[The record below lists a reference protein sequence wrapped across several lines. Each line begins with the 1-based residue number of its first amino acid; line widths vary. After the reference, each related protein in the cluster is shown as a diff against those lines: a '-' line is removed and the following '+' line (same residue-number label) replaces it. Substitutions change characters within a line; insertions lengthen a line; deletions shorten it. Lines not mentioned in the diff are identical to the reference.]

1 MSGRLSQTVMMKP
14 LALFLILLLC
24 SIVHSKSFSRA
35 DKISQRSGVLPKTA
49 AIRENE
55 GTAAVVKLLRARKTY
70 FEGAFVLSHIVALIK
85 CITTVD
91 ILFKDPSLPLDS
103 AINSAVGSSIGD
115 LSILPAASLQS
126 FYSFFQVILSLSC
139 HIGYSYMLRQFPSV
153 REFICF
159 AETKNL
165 LVATAALVLKEEAG
179 WGDAVSDSRRVIVPL
194 ESSEMQSVSQCLS
207 RLHVL
212 ASSTAAQYEQN
223 SELSGREFTDRGRNT
238 YTTEAREVKVNDI
251 KLFLFQQSKQQPA
264 VKVSEKFKSKI
275 KLGKVK
281 RKKEKIGLTV
291 VAAVPNCNIHLKEL
305 KEMVSRMGKY
315 DEQVRDKENMDTE
328 DMSSDAVEFGLT
340 AATAIERLKL
350 YGGNRIIVRPPSV
363 RERLASRLL
372 SAAYIMNTFFQ
383 FLSILEEPIQTP
395 LRRIAMTVFMDAGD
409 ILRDSNSAKRL
420 EREVTST
427 TAQST
432 LSSSSSSSAR
442 ACTVIRDN
450 KEIQIIIEEVV
461 PGDILCLSEGPVP
474 ADCLL
479 LEGSCVVNEAF
490 LTGEAVPQPRESID
504 YSHIDDS
511 LESVTEGGDCEDKDK
526 ERGRIEEEEDAED
539 GGAAGYLSLL
549 KHQKSIL
556 YGGSEILQYTC
567 SESLHCRQPLR
578 CLVLKTG
585 FSSVQ
590 GVLVRKMKALGGKLN
605 ASGSGSGL
613 LSAALQRDASKLL
626 AWLSVSAV
634 GFSLHVYRQGR
645 LQGVSRYRLLV
656 QVCRI
661 IASVASPDIDK
672 DITFTIRKGARR
684 LTRTEEVYC
693 TDPSKLTVAGLITAC
708 LFDKTGT
715 IATDIVV
722 ADDAVTL
729 CQGALPAGDADK
741 ERHPLTSHAD
751 PLLCSPSIM
760 RNRNSDIDN
769 IEVEW
774 HKQEWPLSVSPLGLQ
789 IVVATCHSA
798 MELQS
803 KDGTRLV
810 YHILTVISNPV
821 KALSFKLKYPFKFF
835 Q

>member
-1 MSGRLSQTVMMKP
+1 MMKP
-14 LALFLILLLC
+14 LALFLMLLLC
-24 SIVHSKSFSRA
+24 STVHSKSSSRA

-49 AIRENE
+49 AIRGNE
-55 GTAAVVKLLRARKTY
+55 GAATVVKLLRARKTY
-70 FEGAFVLSHIVALIK
+70 FEGVFVLSHVVALIK

-103 AINSAVGSSIGD
+103 AINSAIGSSVGV

-139 HIGYSYMLRQFPSV
+139 HIGYSYMLHQFPSM

-159 AETKNL
+159 AETNDL
-165 LVATAALVLKEEAG
+165 RVASAALVLKEEAG
-179 WGDAVSDSRRVIVPL
+179 WGDAVSDSRGVIVPL

-207 RLHVL
+207 RLHVS
-212 ASSTAAQYEQN
+212 ASSKAAQYKQS
-223 SELSGREFTDRGRNT
+223 SELSGREFADCGRNT
-238 YTTEAREVKVNDI
+238 YTTEAREVEVNDV

-264 VKVSEKFKSKI
+264 VKFSEKFKSKI
-275 KLGKVK
+275 KLSKVK
-281 RKKEKIGLTV
+281 RKKKKTSEKGLTV

-315 DEQVRDKENMDTE
+315 DEQVRDKESMDTE
-328 DMSSDAVEFGLT
+328 DTTGDALAFGLT
-340 AATAIERLKL
+340 SATAIERLKL
-350 YGGNRIIVRPPSV
+350 YGGNRITVRPPSV
-363 RERLASRLL
+363 RERLASRFL
-372 SAAYIMNTFFQ
+372 SSVYIMKIFFQ

-395 LRRIAMTVFMDAGD
+395 LRRIAMSAFMDAGD

-432 LSSSSSSSAR
+432 LSTSSSSSAR
-442 ACTVIRDN
+442 ECTVIRDS
-450 KEIQIIIEEVV
+450 KEIQIMIEEVV

-504 YSHIDDS
+504 YSHIDDT
-511 LESVTEGGDCEDKDK
+511 LESVTDGGDCEDKDK
-526 ERGRIEEEEDAED
+526 ERGRIEEVEDAEE
-539 GGAAGYLSLL
+539 GGAAGHLSLL

-567 SESLHCRQPLR
+567 SESLYSTQPLR

-613 LSAALQRDASKLL
+613 LSPALQRDAYKLF

-634 GFSLHVYRQGR
+634 GFSLLVYRQGR

-684 LTRTEEVYC
+684 LARMDEVYC
-693 TDPSKLTVAGLITAC
+693 TDPSKLAVAGLVTAC

-722 ADDAVTL
+722 AGDAVTL
-729 CQGALPAGDADK
+729 CQGALPAGGADI

-751 PLLCSPSIM
+751 PLLCSPSMM
-760 RNRNSDIDN
+760 RNRDGDIDN
-769 IEVEW
+769 IKAEW
-774 HKQEWPLSVSPLGLQ
+774 HKQEWPLSASPLGLQ

-803 KDGTRLV
+803 KDGTR
-810 YHILTVISNPV
+810 
-821 KALSFKLKYPFKFF
+821 
-835 Q
+835 

>member
-1 MSGRLSQTVMMKP
+1 MTP
-14 LALFLILLLC
+14 LASFLILLLC
-24 SIVHSKSFSRA
+24 STVHSKSSSRA
-35 DKISQRSGVLPKTA
+35 DKILQRSGVLPKTA
-49 AIRENE
+49 VIRENE
-55 GTAAVVKLLRARKTY
+55 GTATVVKLLRARKTY

-103 AINSAVGSSIGD
+103 AINSALGSSIGD

-139 HIGYSYMLRQFPSV
+139 HIGYNYILRQFPSV

-159 AETKNL
+159 AETNDL
-165 LVATAALVLKEEAG
+165 RVATAALVLKEEAG

-207 RLHVL
+207 RLHVT
-212 ASSTAAQYEQN
+212 ASSTATHYKQN
-223 SELSGREFTDRGRNT
+223 AELSDRDFADRERNT
-238 YTTEAREVKVNDI
+238 YTTEAREVEVDDI
-251 KLFLFQQSKQQPA
+251 KLFLFQRSKQKPA
-264 VKVSEKFKSKI
+264 VNASKKSKSDT
-275 KLGKVK
+275 KLSKAKRK
-281 RKKEKIGLTV
+281 RKKISEEGLTV

-305 KEMVSRMGKY
+305 IEMVSQMDKY
-315 DEQVRDKENMDTE
+315 DKQVRDKNNTNTE
-328 DMSSDAVEFGLT
+328 DIASDAVAFGLT
-340 AATAIERLKL
+340 AETAIERLKL
-350 YGGNRIIVRPPSV
+350 YGGNRITVRPPSV
-363 RERLASRLL
+363 RERLASRFL
-372 SAAYIMNTFFQ
+372 SSAYIMNTFFQ

-395 LRRIAMTVFMDAGD
+395 LRRIAMSAFMDAGD

-420 EREVTST
+420 EREVSST
-427 TAQST
+427 NAQHT
-432 LSSSSSSSAR
+432 LSSSSSSSSSSAR
-442 ACTVIRDN
+442 ECTVIRDS
-450 KEIQIIIEEVV
+450 KEIQVKIEEVV

-511 LESVTEGGDCEDKDK
+511 LESVTEGGSFEDKNK
-526 ERGRIEEEEDAED
+526 ERGSIEEEEDAEE
-539 GGAAGYLSLL
+539 GGASGYLCLL

-556 YGGSEILQYTC
+556 YGGSEILQYTRF
-567 SESLHCRQPLR
+567 ESLHGRQSLR

-605 ASGSGSGL
+605 APGAGSGL
-613 LSAALQRDASKLL
+613 LSPALQRDASKLL

-645 LQGVSRYRLLV
+645 LQGISRYRLLV

-672 DITFTIRKGARR
+672 DITFTIRKSARR
-684 LTRTEEVYC
+684 LTRMEEVYC
-693 TDPSKLTVAGLITAC
+693 TDPSKLAVAGLVTAC

-729 CQGALPAGDADK
+729 CRGALPAGDAD
-741 ERHPLTSHAD
+741 EELNALTSHVD
-751 PLLCSPSIM
+751 PLLCSPSAI
-760 RNRNSDIDN
+760 RNVDSDIDN
-769 IEVEW
+769 VRAEW
-774 HKQEWPLSVSPLGLQ
+774 HKQEWSLSASPLGLQ
-789 IVVATCHSA
+789 IVIATCHSA

-803 KDGTRLV
+803 RDGTRSV
-810 YHILTVISNPV
+810 YLILIIISNPIKV
-821 KALSFKLKYPFKFF
+821 RFIKLKYPYKFF